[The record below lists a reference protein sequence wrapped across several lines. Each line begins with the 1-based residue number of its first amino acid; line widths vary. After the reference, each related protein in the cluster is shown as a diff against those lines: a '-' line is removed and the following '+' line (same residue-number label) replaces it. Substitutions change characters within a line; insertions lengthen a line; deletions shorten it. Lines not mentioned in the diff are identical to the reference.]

1 MVLLTYHIH
10 CMYMV
15 LQRIPQYYHAPCPV
29 TVLSMI
35 CVVVFRDLLAITAAL
50 EFNQWFIKLSIKD
63 FKLVTVCL
71 SDYKVLLEDDVLLH
85 SS

>member
-1 MVLLTYHIH
+1 
-10 CMYMV
+10 
-15 LQRIPQYYHAPCPV
+15 
-29 TVLSMI
+29 MI

-71 SDYKVLLEDDVLLH
+71 SDYKMLLEDDVLLH